1 MRPDVKALLARLGQR
16 DFQYRQ
22 FSDPIADV
30 EPWPMFAAML
40 EDDRVVG
47 RAKMADSK
55 QHIAKSSNFLGN
67 YTDTTTLNGPIER
80 QGSNLRAFL
89 SGLSGDGG
97 ERR

>member
-16 DFQYRQ
+16 DFSYRQ
-22 FSDPIADV
+22 FADPIADV

-47 RAKMADSK
+47 RPEAKDDR
-55 QHIAKSSNFLGN
+55 QHAVKSSNFLDD
-67 YTDTTTLNGPIER
+67 YAQSTAVTAPVER
-80 QGSNLRAFL
+80 QGGSLRAFL
-89 SGLSGDGG
+89 SGLSDDAG